1 MAENPSTLTLP
12 LLITKGLILFPKNQ
26 KLIDA
31 GRDFSINSIKVS
43 KEKSDSLIL
52 IVSQKEG
59 EIENPTENDIFSIG
73 VLARIISI
81 SEREKRLRSR
91 VEVIDRVLLSKVHF
105 DDEDNCYVADGT
117 MIEPVKADLDTST
130 AVVTSINNE
139 LDKYPTVISKLPK
152 NVINL
157 CADKEAGLEL
167 CYALAGFFD
176 APTQLKQSLLESND
190 LIKLAETVLTFIS
203 GENTKEQIEK
213 NISDTVRESAEKSQ
227 KEYFLREK
235 LKAIKKELGEDVGG
249 NNDPDKI
256 LEKLEKYP
264 YPDNIKAKVKAEIK
278 KYEMMPQG
286 SLEAA
291 LILSYLDIIMSDR
304 KSVV

>member
-1 MAENPSTLTLP
+1 MADTPSTLTLP

-31 GRDFSINSIKVS
+31 GRDFSINAIKVAR
-43 KEKSDSLIL
+43 EKADSLIL

-59 EIENPTENDIFSIG
+59 EVENPTAEDIFSTG
-73 VLARIISI
+73 VLARIISV
-81 SEREKRLRSR
+81 SEREKRLRAR
-91 VEVIDRVLLSKVHF
+91 VEVIERASLDNVHL
-105 DDEDNCYVADGT
+105 DEEDNCYVADGS
-117 MIEPVKADLDTST
+117 ISDAVAVDAKTS
-130 AVVTSINNE
+130 AAIVSSVNHE
-139 LDKYPTVISKLPK
+139 LEKYPTVISKLPK
-152 NVINL
+152 TVMNL
-157 CADKEAGLEL
+157 CADNGAALEL

-176 APTQLKQSLLESND
+176 APTSLKQKLLETND
-190 LIKLAETVLTFIS
+190 IAVLAENVLTFIS

-256 LEKLEKYP
+256 LEKLDKYP
-264 YPDNIKAKVKAEIK
+264 YPENIKAKVKAEIK

-291 LILSYLDIIMSDR
+291 LILSYLDILMSIPWWQ
-304 KSVV
+304 